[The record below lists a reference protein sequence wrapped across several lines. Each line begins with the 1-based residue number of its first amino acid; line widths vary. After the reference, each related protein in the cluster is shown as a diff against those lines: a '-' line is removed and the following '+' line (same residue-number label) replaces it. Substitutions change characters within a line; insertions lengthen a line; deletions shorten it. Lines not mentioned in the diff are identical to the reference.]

1 MDSTDT
7 QQIQN
12 KPQNFLLVNVTR
24 LVVITISTIFSFLFD
39 YEVFQEASLIFFGFA
54 LFWLLS
60 DEFQWIPESKYPYS
74 VFIPTFLDLIIIS
87 VFMYFTGTYYSMAIA
102 GFLYTTAVCSLNLK
116 VPQGLFSVILSILF
130 YSGLSLLVHLKVL
143 PFVNVFGEDIHL
155 KREGLFINIAL
166 FSVCTIALHL
176 IVKNLSVENKKLLV
190 QKEAEKEKAD
200 FANQVKSL
208 FLANMSHEIRTP
220 MNGIL
225 GMASLLKDSS
235 LNVEQHEY
243 LDSILSS
250 GNSLLR
256 IINDILDFSKIES
269 GKIEIEYIPF
279 QIRSFRTELTSLFL
293 SEIQEKHLTLEFFFD
308 ANIPEEVLLDSTRLR
323 QVLINLVG
331 NSIKFSK
338 TAGKIS
344 VSVSVIENFPL
355 KILFSVKDNGIGIS
369 QDKITKLFSPFEQLD
384 RSKTRKFGGT
394 GLGLAI
400 SKRLVELMKGEFKV
414 KSIENEETVFSF
426 FIEAEPIQFRSV
438 SQNIQNPRHPGDFQI
453 RSDLKILVVDDNPI
467 NQKLASKLLEK
478 INLSVEQAYD
488 GLEAV
493 EKVKRDTYDL
503 IFMDMQMPVMDGI
516 TATNEIQKLNPN
528 PFPRI
533 VAMTANAF
541 QEDIELC
548 KGIGMFDFLPK
559 PIDRDKLYAILENIS
574 KSIER

>member
-1 MDSTDT
+1 LDSTDT